1 MPKITRKIAAAHEAG
16 HAVVAIHQCV
26 LFSDVYIA
34 DDLKANREGGAV
46 HYLPEEFHPVGG
58 CEREV
63 IRKMAGEAGVRIFTG
78 RKVGRIT
85 FVNIMTSGMYGD
97 WKSAL
102 EDVNDMVDRIE
113 RGSMYPSWLNAFL
126 GKKGFRLDPFI
137 FHCYRKA
144 YDILNEHREFHARV
158 TKALIDRGRLTYKE
172 VMEHKS

>member
-1 MPKITRKIAAAHEAG
+1 MKITRKYTAAHEAG
-16 HAVVAIHQCV
+16 HAVVAVHQQV
-26 LFSDVYIA
+26 RFSDVYIA
-34 DDLKANREGGAV
+34 DDLKAKGEGGAV
-46 HYLPEEFHPVGG
+46 HYLPEEFHPVVG
-58 CEREV
+58 CEKEV

-85 FVNIMTSGMYGD
+85 FRNIMTSGMYGD

-102 EDVNDMVDRIE
+102 EDVKDMFDRIE
-113 RGSMYPSWLNAFL
+113 RGSMYPSSLNAFIS
-126 GKKGFRLDPFI
+126 KQKFQLDPFI

-144 YDILNEHREFHARV
+144 YEILDGQREFHARV